1 VNVAVV
7 GHVEWVEFARVEEMP
22 RAGEIV
28 HSLETWEE
36 AAGGGAVAAV
46 QLANLNGSAHFFTAL
61 GDDELGRRCRAE
73 LEQRGVTV
81 HSATLGEPQRR
92 AFTHVDA
99 GGERT
104 ITVIGQKLLP
114 SGENADLPWEE
125 LARCDAVFFVSGDV
139 AALRAARRARVLVAT
154 ARELAMLRRG
164 GEQLDVLV
172 GSARDPGE
180 HVEPGTLDPPP
191 QYVVTTS
198 GGLGGWVNP
207 GGPFRAA
214 PLPAPVSDAY
224 GCGDCFA
231 AGLAYALGAG
241 RSMDEAVAL
250 GARCGAAVLTG
261 RGGYEGQLAAGAS
274 SLFDHIS

>member
-7 GHVEWVEFARVEEMP
+7 GHVEWVEFVRVDELP
-22 RAGEIV
+22 RPGEIA
-28 HSLETWEE
+28 HSHERWEE

-46 QLANLNGSAHFFTAL
+46 QLANLNGSAHLFTAL
-61 GDDELGRRCRAE
+61 GDDELGRRSRAE

-81 HSATLGEPQRR
+81 HSATPGEPQRR
-92 AFTHVDA
+92 AFTHVDG

-114 SGENADLPWEE
+114 SGENAELPWEL
-125 LARCDAVFFVSGDV
+125 LARCDAAFFVSGDV
-139 AALRAARRARVLVAT
+139 AALRAARHARVLVAT
-154 ARELAMLRRG
+154 ARELPTLQRG

-172 GSARDPGE
+172 GSAREPGE
-180 HVEPGTLDPPP
+180 HVEPGALEPAPR
-191 QYVVTTS
+191 YVVTTS

-207 GGPFRAA
+207 GGPFNAA
-214 PLPAPVSDAY
+214 PLPGPVSDSY

-231 AGLAYALGAG
+231 AGLTYALGAG

-261 RGGYEGQLAAGAS
+261 RGAYEAQLAAGAS